1 MKKLIA
7 AAALLAAVS
16 TAPAKAE
23 MLDMSTV
30 TCGALATMGEDE
42 VAWFLIWLDGY
53 LAGQADTTQLDIAE
67 LGNQIDGI
75 AKVCGEKP
83 EIAVLTAAK
92 EYLNQ

>member
-1 MKKLIA
+1 MKKMLA
-7 AAALLAAVS
+7 AAALVAAFS
-16 TAPAKAE
+16 AAPAKAE

-53 LAGQADTTQLDIAE
+53 LAGQADSTQLDITE

-75 AKVCGEKP
+75 AKVCTEKP
-83 EIAVLTAAK
+83 DLSVLNAAK
-92 EYLNQ
+92 EYLGE